1 MTITKIRRYR
11 TMKKDIKKTVRN
23 FKNYILIM
31 SAVLFVSG
39 LLLIVFPQT
48 SVNIICYI
56 VGIALCIL
64 GIMSIVGY
72 FREMTDIFGS
82 LGLAQGIALIA
93 AGLIV
98 VIRPLVISG
107 MITLVFGIIM
117 VLDGILKLQYAFD
130 LFRIRAKYWWVVL
143 VASAVMITVGA
154 IVVFNPFGSESVLVV
169 FTGVF
174 LILDSLSDVATV
186 MYISHAVKDV
196 RRELGV
202 LEYEDKEEE

>member
-1 MTITKIRRYR
+1 
-11 TMKKDIKKTVRN
+11 MKKDIKKTVRN

-31 SAVLFVSG
+31 SAGMFLSG

-56 VGIALCIL
+56 VGIALCLL
-64 GIMSIVGY
+64 GVMSIVGY
-72 FREMTDIFGS
+72 FRETADIFGS
-82 LGLAQGIALIA
+82 LGLAQGIALFA

-98 VIRPLVISG
+98 VIKPSVLSG
-107 MITLVFGIIM
+107 MITLVFGILI

-130 LFRIRAKYWWVVL
+130 LFRIRAQLWWGVL
-143 VASAVMITVGA
+143 AASAVMIIVGV
-154 IVVFNPFGSESVLVV
+154 IVVLNPFATASVLVV

-186 MYISHAVKDV
+186 LYISHAVKDV

-202 LEYEDKEEE
+202 LEYEDKEEEEE